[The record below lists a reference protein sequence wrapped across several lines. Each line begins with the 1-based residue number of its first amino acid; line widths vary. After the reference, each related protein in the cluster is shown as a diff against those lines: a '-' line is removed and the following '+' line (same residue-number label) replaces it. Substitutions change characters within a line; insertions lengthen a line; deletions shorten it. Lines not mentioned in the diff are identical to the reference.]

1 MRTNWMKRSALLL
14 AIVMVTAIAL
24 AGCGAANNNS
34 GSAGESQNAGN
45 SQNTSENQDAVKEEN
60 KEITLAYVAWDSE
73 IASTHVVKHV
83 LENKLGYEVEMLQVD
98 AGPMWLGISDGSA
111 DAMVAAW
118 LPSTHESYYE
128 ENKGKFEDLG
138 PNLDG
143 TKVGLVVPTYWDIES
158 VEQLTDPAYAEAVES
173 TIVGIEPGAGIMMAT
188 EEAITEYGLDGWN
201 LLASSSAAMATEL
214 QTAYDN
220 EQPIIVTGW
229 TPHWKFGKMDLKYLE
244 DPKNI
249 YGGAEQI
256 HTIVRQGLSEDNPNA
271 YTFLDQF
278 TWTPE
283 AMAAVMVDIQDGMT
297 EDEAAAKWVE
307 ANESLVNEWVAGI
320 E

>member
-1 MRTNWMKRSALLL
+1 MRTNWMKRSALML
-14 AIVMVTAIAL
+14 AVVMVTALAL
-24 AGCGAANNNS
+24 AGCSAAN
-34 GSAGESQNAGN
+34 
-45 SQNTSENQDAVKEEN
+45 EEN

-83 LENKLGYEVEMLQVD
+83 LESKLGYEVEMLQVD
-98 AGPMWLGISDGSA
+98 AGPMWLGVSDGSA

-118 LPSTHESYYE
+118 LPSTHASYYE
-128 ENKGKFEDLG
+128 ENKGEFEDLG

-143 TKVGLVVPTYWDIES
+143 TKVGLVVPSYWDIES
-158 VEQLTDPAYAEAVES
+158 IEQLTDPAYAEAVES

-188 EEAITEYGLDGWN
+188 EKAITDYGLEGWN
-201 LLASSSAAMATEL
+201 LLESSSAAMATEL
-214 QTAYDN
+214 QTAYEN

-256 HTIVRQGLSEDNPNA
+256 HTIVRKGLSEDQPSA

-278 TWTPE
+278 EWTPE
-283 AMAAVMVDIQDGMT
+283 AMASVMVDIQDGLS